1 MKTERETGLT
11 ELPLLVGIRILDEEH
26 RRLLRLIARLRDAEQ
41 GKSRKDRVAT
51 IRATLKFAKLHF
63 AEEER
68 AMEDAGFPQVE
79 AHRAEHRKM
88 LSRLESVTG
97 SWEKGDGVAVYDLAT
112 ELYTWIHEHLLKCDS
127 QYVECL
133 EQMTSP
139 SA

>member
-1 MKTERETGLT
+1 MKTECETERT
-11 ELPLLVGIRILDEEH
+11 ELPLVVGIRILDEEH

-41 GKSRKDRVAT
+41 RKSRKNRTAT
-51 IRATLKFAKLHF
+51 LRATLKFAKLHF

-68 AMEDAGFPQVE
+68 AMEAAGFLQIE
-79 AHRAEHRKM
+79 AHRTEHQKM
-88 LSRLESVTG
+88 LSRLEGVAG
-97 SWEKGDGVAVYDLAT
+97 SWEGGSGVAVYDLAT

-133 EQMTSP
+133 GKTTWP